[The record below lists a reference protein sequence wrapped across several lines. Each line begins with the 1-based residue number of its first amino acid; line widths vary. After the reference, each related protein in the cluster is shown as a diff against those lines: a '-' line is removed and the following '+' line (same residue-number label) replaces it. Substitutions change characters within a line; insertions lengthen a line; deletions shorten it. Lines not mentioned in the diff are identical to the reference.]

1 MGNRD
6 TAMGNRDTA
15 MGNRD
20 TAMGNRDTAIGNRAE
35 PFKTVSAMDVSFVVY
50 GDSTEYAPK

>member
-1 MGNRD
+1 
-6 TAMGNRDTA
+6 

-35 PFKTVSAMDVSFVVY
+35 PFKTVNAMDVSFVVY

>member
-1 MGNRD
+1 MGNLK
-6 TAMGNRDTA
+6 AA